1 VRLGVLVLTDS
12 FRRSVPGLRA
22 VFVCDRDGVTLL
34 KCRRQE
40 RESVCVCMVH
50 ASLTGWCFAATAA
63 NETVSDDEDVT
74 LAAAFAISADQ
85 VAKVHLGRMRSLA
98 TFFSKQLVVHIN
110 VLPLVVAL
118 IAEPDSNAGVL
129 MSLEQD
135 FSKALATLRASVEQL
150 DKF

>member
-1 VRLGVLVLTDS
+1 
-12 FRRSVPGLRA
+12 
-22 VFVCDRDGVTLL
+22 
-34 KCRRQE
+34 
-40 RESVCVCMVH
+40 M
-50 ASLTGWCFAATAA
+50 
-63 NETVSDDEDVT
+63 SDDEDVT

>member
-1 VRLGVLVLTDS
+1 MLFLCWWLV
-12 FRRSVPGLRA
+12 
-22 VFVCDRDGVTLL
+22 
-34 KCRRQE
+34 
-40 RESVCVCMVH
+40 ESRC
-50 ASLTGWCFAATAA
+50 LATAA
-63 NETVSDDEDVT
+63 NESVSDDEDVT

-85 VAKVHLGRMRSLA
+85 VAKVHLGRMRSLV
-98 TFFSKQLVVHIN
+98 TFFTKQLVVHIN

-135 FSKALATLRASVEQL
+135 FTKALATLRASVEQL